1 LEGISNWVDGKEKIV
16 CVCVCRVWMEE
27 KNTQR
32 ESKGEEKS
40 SVGNVEGIRKRKKR
54 RGEEED
60 GRKKRLFGAVRS

>member
-1 LEGISNWVDGKEKIV
+1 VQGVDG
-16 CVCVCRVWMEE
+16 REE
-27 KNTQR
+27 HTDR

-40 SVGNVEGIRKRKKR
+40 SVGNVEGIRKKKK

>member
-1 LEGISNWVDGKEKIV
+1 MCAGCGWK
-16 CVCVCRVWMEE
+16 RR
-27 KNTQR
+27 TQRER

-40 SVGNVEGIRKRKKR
+40 SVGNVEGIRKKKK